1 METWLLLPH
10 SLALTVL
17 LRPAYR
23 SAHGLS
29 HPSLPVATSTDEFFH
44 GLFYM
49 TVKLVKLLMRLSHP
63 RTFETGRVGVLTLAC
78 NRNSWQW
85 VNRRG
90 INGATGTFHSLCMAS
105 SCRVKMSLTVLR
117 SRIFKICPS
126 SDDLQTALSTMLR
139 ATERSWRPLVRRML
153 GCRDRSASDERQ
165 THTTR
170 SAASVHVGLE
180 SFLKGVFPIKPFWFT
195 RNPVPPRLTRHRPL
209 VEKEVEL

>member
-29 HPSLPVATSTDEFFH
+29 DPSLPVATSTDEFFH

-63 RTFETGRVGVLTLAC
+63 RTFETGRAGVLTLAC
-78 NRNSWQW
+78 YRSSWQW

-139 ATERSWRPLVRRML
+139 GHLSEECLAAVIDLRPMKGKRTPRDPQPPSTLVWNRS
-153 GCRDRSASDERQ
+153 
-165 THTTR
+165 
-170 SAASVHVGLE
+170 
-180 SFLKGVFPIKPFWFT
+180 
-195 RNPVPPRLTRHRPL
+195 
-209 VEKEVEL
+209 